1 MPYYRWRGVKL
12 NASYCKGIFFARDPD
27 ALRERLSLL
36 DVALIS
42 YSERKPIHIL
52 PVSAEQRYLFFQQLH
67 ALLHAGVHVWSA
79 LQILAEQMSDTRV
92 ADISLQLA
100 DHVHQGKSLHESM
113 ETCSLFSSEM
123 IHVVRVGAQSD
134 NLPVALH
141 MLCEHLHAT
150 AAFKKQV
157 RSVLLLPMCTLAI
170 FFVVLAIVL
179 TVIVP
184 KYADLFASTSNEL
197 PAATRIL
204 LRMNAFVSSY
214 YFLGT
219 LFIAI
224 TMITVMYRAMKR
236 PAIKIICDKH
246 MLRVPFLG
254 SLIKNI
260 SQVCYL
266 RSLALLLQGG
276 MPLVAALSASKQ
288 AIANDHVQA
297 ALNDCIESVQAG
309 RDMSYAMQL
318 HTELFSRDLISL
330 ITVGEE
336 TGNLP
341 EMISRA
347 AGLSAERVRCLLQRF
362 TYSVQPVVMIV
373 LGLLVAA
380 LICAVYIPLFNL
392 ADLAIA

>member
-1 MPYYRWRGVKL
+1 
-12 NASYCKGIFFARDPD
+12 
-27 ALRERLSLL
+27 
-36 DVALIS
+36 
-42 YSERKPIHIL
+42 
-52 PVSAEQRYLFFQQLH
+52 
-67 ALLHAGVHVWSA
+67 
-79 LQILAEQMSDTRV
+79 
-92 ADISLQLA
+92 
-100 DHVHQGKSLHESM
+100 
-113 ETCSLFSSEM
+113 
-123 IHVVRVGAQSD
+123 
-134 NLPVALH
+134 
-141 MLCEHLHAT
+141 MLCRHLHAT

-179 TVIVP
+179 MVIVP
-184 KYADLFASTSNEL
+184 KYADLFASTSSEL
-197 PAATRIL
+197 PAATRML
-204 LRMNAFVSSY
+204 LRMNSFVSSY

-219 LFIAI
+219 LFV
-224 TMITVMYRAMKR
+224 TVTVITVIYRATRHPAVKMKY
-236 PAIKIICDKH
+236 DKN

-288 AIANDHVQA
+288 AVDNDYVQA
-297 ALNDCIESVQAG
+297 ALDDCIESVQAG

-318 HTELFSRDLISL
+318 HAELFSRDLVSL

-336 TGNLP
+336 TGNLS

-347 AGLSAERVRCLLQRF
+347 AELSAERVRCLLQRF
-362 TYSVQPVVMIV
+362 TYSVQPAVMII